1 MAALTGGAE
10 LLRLDR
16 LTWFKYERTGSLASA
31 ALVTIGAYAVFAFDR
46 FGFPALF
53 QPRPSVR
60 LILTGF
66 YGWLWLAT
74 AAWAIGRYLLDQDS
88 SFALV
93 VRLYGFAHLPLVVVA
108 VTIQF
113 TSMLLQI
120 LGPAMV
126 TALFA
131 AVFWM
136 PALLVAATRQAFDVD
151 TRRAMV
157 LVAGPYAV
165 WLLVVGRTLTTQL
178 GHLL

>member
-16 LTWFKYERTGSLASA
+16 LTWFKYARTGTIASA

-46 FGFPALF
+46 FGFPALL
-53 QPRPSVR
+53 QPRPSAR

-66 YGWLWLAT
+66 YGWLWLAA
-74 AAWAIGRYLLDQDS
+74 AAWAIGRYFLDLDS
-88 SFALV
+88 SFGMV

-108 VTIQF
+108 ITIQF

-120 LGPAMV
+120 LGPAFA

-131 AVFWM
+131 GVFWM

-151 TRRAMV
+151 TRRAL
-157 LVAGPYAV
+157 LVVGGPYVV
-165 WLLVVGRTLTTQL
+165 WLLAVGRTLTTQL